1 MNIFAC
7 FFLRSCFLF
16 ILLGSVAHSA
26 SISYSCNLEV
36 ERLIRGCSI
45 VLSGP
50 IEKGDASR
58 FKDILKRPLPEGW
71 RYNDLILDSMGGEVD
86 EAIAIAKMVKEA
98 VLKTTTMDARWKLK
112 DIKPTTRLFFP
123 CVSACFLVWVAGA
136 ERFSYQ
142 TVEKGEKVGLGLHR
156 PFFSSSTYRDS
167 PSVVADKQARLMLE
181 VRSYLKGE
189 QISDSLIDKM
199 MHRSSKEIYWLD
211 ENVDGDLSGIAPWF
225 EELLISRCD
234 YDPAYRREQE
244 SEIVKRL
251 NDKSARPASEA
262 KFIKW
267 MQAVNYCKYE
277 IIRSA
282 QSVLRN

>member
-1 MNIFAC
+1 MIIFFVFGC
-7 FFLRSCFLF
+7 
-16 ILLGSVAHSA
+16 SVAHSA

-36 ERLIRGCSI
+36 ERLIKGCSI

-58 FKDILKRPLPEGW
+58 FKDVLKRPLPEGW
-71 RYNDLILDSMGGEVD
+71 RYNDLILDSMGGEVG

-98 VLKTTTMDARWKLK
+98 ILKTTTTDDRYIPAPKEFKSSSRSL
-112 DIKPTTRLFFP
+112 FP
-123 CVSACFLVWVAGA
+123 CVSACFLIWVAGA

-142 TVEKGEKVGLGLHR
+142 TVARGEKVGLGLHR
-156 PFFSSSTYRDS
+156 PFFSSSTYRES

-189 QISDSLIDKM
+189 QIPDSLIDKM
-199 MHRSSKEIYWLD
+199 MHRSSKEIYWLN
-211 ENVDGDLSGIAPWF
+211 ENVDSDLSGIAPWF
-225 EELLISRCD
+225 EELLIARCD

-244 SEIVKRL
+244 SEMVRRL
-251 NDKSARPASEA
+251 NDKSARPATEA

-282 QSVLRN
+282 QSVFRN